1 MKKRMVGCIVAV
13 VVIVAGV
20 ALGVFLKT
28 GDSAEAG
35 SLTSVKQNDINEK
48 YAMVASESSEYREKL
63 SDDNIYPDYIYL
75 YESNRQLQGQ
85 SEKEAEKDAVEAC
98 IRTEA
103 LYKKA
108 IDAGYQ
114 MSDDELD
121 TYINNEIKAAKES
134 QQYDAMEKI
143 YEKSGRTYSEVM
155 KENREI
161 YRKTTAIGQW
171 KQSIKDK
178 KALDGEE
185 WTKYDS
191 DMTEKAVSEF
201 KKTDEYKILKEAL
214 DKAVRLRREDAGIK
228 AIKKEELD
236 VYDEVR

>member
-1 MKKRMVGCIVAV
+1 MRARLMTCRVCAFIVMGMVMTGC
-13 VVIVAGV
+13 G
-20 ALGVFLKT
+20 
-28 GDSAEAG
+28 
-35 SLTSVKQNDINEK
+35 EK
-48 YAMVASESSEYREKL
+48 ESESKSDSGSPAQSDISYEAYAEVSCKRAEYSASL
-63 SDDNIYPDYIYL
+63 GSDNLYPDYIYL
-75 YESNRQLQGQ
+75 YKSNRQLQGQ
-85 SEKEAEKDAVEAC
+85 SEKDAEKDAVEAC

-201 KKTDEYKILKEAL
+201 KKLTVTRYSRNLW
-214 DKAVRLRREDAGIK
+214 IK
-228 AIKKEELD
+228 L
-236 VYDEVR
+236 

>member
-1 MKKRMVGCIVAV
+1 MYQAASVQSRDRKRGSIMRARLITCLVFAFIVMGVVMTGCGEKESGSKSDSSSSAQSDVSYEAYAEV
-13 VVIVAGV
+13 SCKRAEYSA
-20 ALGVFLKT
+20 ALG
-28 GDSAEAG
+28 
-35 SLTSVKQNDINEK
+35 
-48 YAMVASESSEYREKL
+48 
-63 SDDNIYPDYIYL
+63 SDNLYPDYIYL

-85 SEKEAEKDAVEAC
+85 SEKDAEKDAVEAC

-155 KENREI
+155 KENKEI
-161 YRKTTAIGQW
+161 YMKTTAIGQ
-171 KQSIKDK
+171 
-178 KALDGEE
+178 
-185 WTKYDS
+185 
-191 DMTEKAVSEF
+191 
-201 KKTDEYKILKEAL
+201 
-214 DKAVRLRREDAGIK
+214 
-228 AIKKEELD
+228 
-236 VYDEVR
+236 

>member
-1 MKKRMVGCIVAV
+1 M
-13 VVIVAGV
+13 
-20 ALGVFLKT
+20 
-28 GDSAEAG
+28 
-35 SLTSVKQNDINEK
+35 
-48 YAMVASESSEYREKL
+48 
-63 SDDNIYPDYIYL
+63 
-75 YESNRQLQGQ
+75 Q

-108 IDAGYQ
+108 IEAGYQ

-121 TYINNEIKAAKES
+121 AYINNEIKAAKES
-134 QQYDAMEKI
+134 QQYDAMEKV

-155 KENREI
+155 KENKEI

-201 KKTDEYKILKEAL
+201 RKTDEYKILKEAL

-236 VYDEVR
+236 VYSEVH